1 MKLTVY
7 DLTNI
12 KNDIRKYLI
21 SESDIYVD
29 GDKLYDVVVE
39 IEDYKPERDTLI
51 NDLTNL
57 RKQRDNY
64 KSRAETLDNLKEYL
78 SEARTL
84 NIKCLEKMSGG
95 YFKGKVAG
103 RIQMIDELITVIRI
117 LEGE

>member
-1 MKLTVY
+1 MMNSLLGRLQRMEHKIEQ
-7 DLTNI
+7 I
-12 KNDIRKYLI
+12 KA
-21 SESDIYVD
+21 
-29 GDKLYDVVVE
+29 
-39 IEDYKPERDTLI
+39 ERDSLI

-84 NIKCLEKMSGG
+84 NIKCLEKMSEG

-103 RIQMIDELITVIRI
+103 RIQMIDELIMVIRI

>member
-1 MKLTVY
+1 MKNKKKVKMNLHETSRY
-7 DLTNI
+7 WFNEATKFL
-12 KNDIRKYLI
+12 K
-21 SESDIYVD
+21 
-29 GDKLYDVVVE
+29 
-39 IEDYKPERDTLI
+39 ERDSLI
-51 NDLTNL
+51 NDITDL

-84 NIKCLEKMSGG
+84 NIKCLEKMSEG
-95 YFKGKVAG
+95 YFKGKIAG